1 MGSFG
6 IIRKVDELGRI
17 VIPKEIRKIL
27 DIKSGSSLEI
37 IVSEEKELVLK
48 KFSEV
53 KNLSGLF
60 SVFMESF
67 FSIFQIP
74 IVLCDEEKIIY
85 VVGVNK
91 KEFLYKDLSRE
102 VLEIDCKE
110 TQLFNGNLIENQKS
124 IFEDSL
130 IMCLYSEGCMCGKL
144 ILIKKEEGFAF
155 TGEVLSS
162 FKLMVEYITRVLNFE

>member
-37 IVSEEKELVLK
+37 GVNDQKELV
-48 KFSEV
+48 SEV
-53 KNLSGLF
+53 KNLSELL

-74 IVLCDEEKIIY
+74 IILCDEEKIVY

-91 KEFLYKDLSRE
+91 KEFLNKDISN
-102 VLEIDCKE
+102 EILKFDCKE
-110 TQLFNGNLIENQKS
+110 TKLFNGNLIEDQKS
-124 IFEDSL
+124 VFEDSL
-130 IMCLYSEGCMCGKL
+130 IACLYSEGCMCGKL
-144 ILIKKEEGFAF
+144 ILIKKEGGFAF

-162 FKLMVEYITRVLNFE
+162 LKLMLEYITRVLNFE

>member
-1 MGSFG
+1 MENLG

-37 IVSEEKELVLK
+37 SVNEERELVLK

-53 KNLSGLF
+53 KNLTDSL
-60 SVFMESF
+60 SLFMESF
-67 FSIFQIP
+67 FALFQIP
-74 IVLCDEEKIIY
+74 IILCDEEKIVY

-91 KEFLYKDLSRE
+91 KEFLDKKLSSE
-102 VLEIDCKE
+102 VLGIDCKE
-110 TQLFNGNLIENQKS
+110 TKLFNGNLIDAQKS
-124 IFEDSL
+124 VFEDNL
-130 IMCLYSEGCMCGKL
+130 IICLYSEGFLCGKI
-144 ILIKKEEGFAF
+144 ILVKKEEGIAF

-162 FKLMVEYITRVLNFE
+162 IKLIVEYISRLLNFE